1 MKRGLMA
8 LVMGLVALVFTS
20 CELLLENPD
29 RVITQGEIAGN
40 WDYVYSDSWEYG
52 TISID
57 QYGNFTKELEGF
69 GVKPILPDQ
78 YIGLPTITTG
88 TIIIAGGKA
97 TVTIDGKSTTHKIE
111 ASKRV
116 KNRWLL
122 DSDGDMAYM
131 AFGNCDDLGM
141 FGAGEW

>member
-8 LVMGLVALVFTS
+8 LVMGLVALTFTS

-40 WDYVYSDSWEYG
+40 WDYVYSDSWEHG

-57 QYGNFTKELEGF
+57 QYGNFTKVLEGF
-69 GVKPILPDQ
+69 GVMALPDD
-78 YIGLPTITTG
+78 YTDTVSTG

-97 TVTIDGKSTTHKIE
+97 TVTVDGKSTTHKIE

-122 DSDGDMAYM
+122 DSTGDMAYM